1 MEKQE
6 NKIYFLEYILPTE
19 DIDIINILNQNIDK
33 LENFNYESIIKKY
46 NVQDYIVCLIYRNNN
61 RVKVLSKVMINNEEK
76 IYSSSYEDFN
86 IKDDTNVKRLINS
99 TKNTFE
105 DNWKRLN
112 LINRSVKLPLNISV
126 NAEDTKKN
134 IKFEKFLSDTEFV
147 SDFFIKDFNNLKIN
161 YRIIFNGS
169 PSKFLELC
177 NKNNILIN
185 TDSQIW
191 NLN

>member
-1 MEKQE
+1 MQ
-6 NKIYFLEYILPTE
+6 KI
-19 DIDIINILNQNIDK
+19 Q
-33 LENFNYESIIKKY
+33 
-46 NVQDYIVCLIYRNNN
+46 
-61 RVKVLSKVMINNEEK
+61 
-76 IYSSSYEDFN
+76 
-86 IKDDTNVKRLINS
+86 
-99 TKNTFE
+99 
-105 DNWKRLN
+105 
-112 LINRSVKLPLNISV
+112 
-126 NAEDTKKN
+126 KN

>member
-1 MEKQE
+1 
-6 NKIYFLEYILPTE
+6 
-19 DIDIINILNQNIDK
+19 
-33 LENFNYESIIKKY
+33 
-46 NVQDYIVCLIYRNNN
+46 
-61 RVKVLSKVMINNEEK
+61 MINNEEK